1 MKLLLA
7 LLLFLFTSYTQACG
21 WEESPEVGELFNNA
35 ADQQR
40 DRRQACLPTGLA
52 AASAW
57 L

>member
-1 MKLLLA
+1 VS
-7 LLLFLFTSYTQACG
+7 LFKFLSQ
-21 WEESPEVGELFNNA
+21 EHNA

-52 AASAW
+52 AAFAW